1 MSFDVPA
8 DAYDRFMGRFSEPL
22 AGQFAAWLGLV
33 PGQRVL
39 DVGCGPGA
47 LTRVLAAV
55 VGPGQVSAIDPSDSF
70 VAAVRERVPGV
81 EVRSGVAEKLPW
93 PDSAFDCTA
102 SQLAVHLMAD
112 PQAGIAEMARVTRP
126 GGVVAATVWDLA
138 GGTAPVSLFWRG
150 AQEVDPAVRTEA
162 DRPGGREGD
171 LPARLRQAGL
181 AEVEST
187 VLTVSLRFSSF
198 EEWWAPFT
206 LGVGPPGSYLAS
218 LSGAQREALRAAC
231 TRLIPAVPFTLSA
244 RSWTARGLTASR

>member
-1 MSFDVPA
+1 MSFFSGA

-93 PDSAFDCTA
+93 PDGTFDCTA

-198 EEWWAPFT
+198 EEWWVPSPSASARRAATWPASPARSARRCATPAPAFSR
-206 LGVGPPGSYLAS
+206 LCRLRCQPARGPP
-218 LSGAQREALRAAC
+218 AA
-231 TRLIPAVPFTLSA
+231 
-244 RSWTARGLTASR
+244 